1 MLVTI
6 SGSKKEM
13 SAAIASL
20 DFSAGKLE
28 LSTPEVVADKAE
40 AHSINNGNGHRQFSA
55 AARKRMSIAQ
65 QARWAKT
72 NGKNGKK

>member
-6 SGSKKEM
+6 SGSKKELA
-13 SAAIASL
+13 STIASL
-20 DFSAGKLE
+20 DFTAGKLE

-40 AHSINNGNGHRQFSA
+40 AHSINGNGNGHRQFSA

-65 QARWAKT
+65 QARWAK
-72 NGKNGKK
+72 KNGKH